1 MALTKVT
8 GQVIKNTTDV
18 TVGVLTVTNTLAVGG
33 TVSIG
38 GTLTYEDVTNV
49 DAVGII
55 TARSNI
61 LVGSGITLSPDG
73 NIFAT
78 GVTTS
83 TTFSG
88 TFSGSTG
95 AFTGDVSI
103 ADKIIHTGDTN
114 TAIRF
119 PDNDEISFETA
130 GTERFRVNDG
140 GRFLIGT
147 NSSRE
152 TRYSS
157 SSYQGQLQLESNA
170 EAAITVTRFGGVHAS
185 RINLQHARGT
195 IDSIAIAQDDDELG
209 QITFSGWDGDTFTNG
224 AAIRSYV
231 DGTPGDD
238 DMPARLAF
246 ETTPDGGHSSV
257 ERLLIDSSG
266 RVHIAT
272 NSGNE
277 KLNVAGAI
285 RSSGSSA
292 DFNGGLEG
300 SIVDYD
306 QANNIAR
313 FGHVNG
319 ASGSARDVVFLSG
332 GAEKVRIKTTGFV
345 GIGSDVPQDKLT
357 IMSANDNALL
367 VKSTSTTQYHSAR
380 IHLQGGGTATDN
392 VTALVHGNNNSGGS
406 ESYFAI
412 ESKNSSEVYIKTLAL
427 YHHASDYWDFNSGSA
442 GNTTM
447 RLNAA
452 NQLIIGGAGSDRT
465 FNSHASRLQL
475 SGNTYSQSTFSITSN
490 VNGQSG
496 AYIFLCKQRSGSHG
510 GSTAPVNGDII
521 GQIRFNSADGTDM
534 ESVAGQIEVKANDN
548 HGSDSVPSRMS
559 FYTTT
564 SGSASPV
571 ERMRIL
577 PDGPVVFGSGIN
589 PGTTE
594 QILIETGGTIRRR
607 YSSTS
612 GFGLHFTN
620 DSLMPTRYDGVY
632 YNGTGNLGASNYR
645 WNTIFA
651 SNGTINTSDRNVKNT
666 IQNSDLGLDFIS
678 KLTPVSYKMNAGTS
692 GRTHYGLISQD
703 VETVLTD
710 IGKTG
715 TDFAGFCKD
724 RNYKLESDAE
734 GNDVKTE
741 LEGYNYSLRYEEFIS
756 PLIKAVQELSAENTA
771 LKARLDAA
779 GL

>member
-49 DAVGII
+49 DAVGLI
-55 TARSNI
+55 TARSGI
-61 LVGSGITLSPDG
+61 LVGSGITLSTVG

-88 TFSGSTG
+88 AFSGSTG

-119 PDNDEISFETA
+119 PDADEISFETA

-140 GRFLIGT
+140 GRLLIGT
-147 NSSRE
+147 NSTRE
-152 TRYSS
+152 TRYATSA
-157 SSYQGQLQLESNA
+157 YQGQLQLESDT
-170 EAAITVTRFGGVHAS
+170 EAAITATRFGNVHPA
-185 RINLQHARGT
+185 RINLQHGRGT
-195 IDSIAIAQDDDELG
+195 ISSISVVQDDDELG
-209 QITFSGWDGDTFTNG
+209 QVTFSGWDGDTFTNG
-224 AAIRSYV
+224 AAIRSFV

-238 DMPARLAF
+238 DMPGRLTF
-246 ETTPDGGHSSV
+246 WTTSDGSASPT
-257 ERLLIDSSG
+257 ERMIIDSSG
-266 RVHIAT
+266 GVHIAT
-272 NSGNE
+272 SSGNE

-300 SIVDYD
+300 AIVDYD

-367 VKSTSTTQYHSAR
+367 IKATSTTQYHSAR
-380 IHLQGGGTATDN
+380 IHLQAGGSATDN
-392 VTALVHGNNNSGGS
+392 VTALVHGNNNAGGS

-412 ESKNSSEVYIKTLAL
+412 ESKNSAETYIKTLAL
-427 YHHASDYWDFNSGSA
+427 YHHASDYWDFNSGAS
-442 GNTTM
+442 GSTTI
-447 RLNAA
+447 RLTTA

-490 VNGQSG
+490 VAGQSG

-510 GSTAPVNGDII
+510 GSTAPINGDII

-534 ESVAGQIEVKANDN
+534 ESVAGQIEMRADDN

-559 FYTTT
+559 FFTTPA
-564 SGSASPV
+564 SSASPT
-571 ERMRIL
+571 ERMRIVA
-577 PDGPVVFGSGIN
+577 GGEVVFGAGIN

-594 QILIETGGTIRRR
+594 NFLIETGGTFRRR

-612 GFGLHFTN
+612 GFGIHFTN
-620 DSLMPTRYDGVY
+620 NSLMPTRYDGVY
-632 YNGTGNLGASNYR
+632 YNGNGNCR
-645 WNTIFA
+645 
-651 SNGTINTSDRNVKNT
+651 
-666 IQNSDLGLDFIS
+666 
-678 KLTPVSYKMNAGTS
+678 KL
-692 GRTHYGLISQD
+692 
-703 VETVLTD
+703 
-710 IGKTG
+710 
-715 TDFAGFCKD
+715 
-724 RNYKLESDAE
+724 
-734 GNDVKTE
+734 
-741 LEGYNYSLRYEEFIS
+741 
-756 PLIKAVQELSAENTA
+756 
-771 LKARLDAA
+771 
-779 GL
+779 

>member
-88 TFSGSTG
+88 AFSGSTG
-95 AFTGDVSI
+95 TFTGDVSI

-119 PDNDEISFETA
+119 PSDDQISFETA
-130 GTERFRVNDG
+130 NTERFRADG
-140 GRFLIGT
+140 DGRFLIGT
-147 NSSRE
+147 SSSRA
-152 TRYSS
+152 TRYATSP
-157 SSYQGQLQLESNA
+157 YHGQLQLESNA
-170 EAAITVTRFGGVHAS
+170 EAAITATRFGTVHPA

-195 IDSIAIAQDDDELG
+195 IASISVVQDDDELG
-209 QITFSGWDGDTFTNG
+209 QVTFSGWDGDTFTNG
-224 AAIRSYV
+224 AAIRTFV

-238 DMPARLAF
+238 DMPARLTF
-246 ETTPDGGHSSV
+246 WTTADGAASPAERMQIDASGSV
-257 ERLLIDSSG
+257 R
-266 RVHIAT
+266 IAT
-272 NSGNE
+272 TSGNE
-277 KLNVAGAI
+277 KLNVAGAM

-300 SIVDYD
+300 AIVDYD

-357 IMSANDNALL
+357 IMSVNDNALL
-367 VKSTSTTQYHSAR
+367 IKSTSTTQYHSAR
-380 IHLQGGGTATDN
+380 IHLQAGGTATDN
-392 VTALVHGNNNSGGS
+392 VTALVHGNNNAGGS

-427 YHHASDYWDFNSGSA
+427 YSHASDYWDLNSGGS
-442 GNTTM
+442 GTTTI
-447 RLNAA
+447 RLSAA
-452 NQLIIGGAGSDRT
+452 NQVIIGGAGADRT
-465 FNSHASRLQL
+465 INTHASRLQL
-475 SGNTYSQSTFSITSN
+475 SGDNYSQSTFSITN
-490 VNGQSG
+490 NANDDTG
-496 AYIFLCKQRSGSHG
+496 AYIFLAKQRSGSHG
-510 GSTAPVNGDII
+510 GSTAPLNGDII
-521 GQIRFNSADGTDM
+521 GQIRFNIGDGTDM
-534 ESVAGQIEVKANDN
+534 ETVAGQIELRANDN
-548 HGSDSVPSRMS
+548 HSSNNAPSRMS
-559 FYTTT
+559 FFTTNST
-564 SGSASPV
+564 GPV

-589 PGTTE
+589 PGTQE

-612 GFGLHFTN
+612 GFGVHFTN

>member
-73 NIFAT
+73 EGFFT
-78 GVTTS
+78 GIVTA
-83 TTFSG
+83 TTFTG
-88 TFSGSTG
+88 EIEGSTG
-95 AFTGDVSI
+95 TFTGDLGIV
-103 ADKIIHTGDTN
+103 DKLNHIGDTN
-114 TAIRF
+114 TALRF
-119 PDNDEISFETA
+119 PAADTISFETA
-130 GTERFRVNDG
+130 GTERYRVDDN

-147 NSSRE
+147 NSSRI
-152 TRYSS
+152 TRYSTS
-157 SSYQGQLQLESNA
+157 DYHGQLQLESDS

-195 IDSIAIAQDDDELG
+195 IDSITVVQDDDELG
-209 QITFSGWDGDTFTNG
+209 QVTFSGWDGDTFTNG
-224 AAIRSYV
+224 AAIRSFV

-238 DMPARLAF
+238 DMPGRLSF
-246 ETTPDGGHSSV
+246 WTTPDGAVSPV

-266 RVHIAT
+266 HVTVKSSSSNQAPELRIESYGEYGRIRADGNGSIIIDADPDFNANNSYLGFAVDGSEKARIAT
-272 NSGNE
+272 NGN
-277 KLNVAGAI
+277 
-285 RSSGSSA
+285 
-292 DFNGGLEG
+292 
-300 SIVDYD
+300 
-306 QANNIAR
+306 
-313 FGHVNG
+313 
-319 ASGSARDVVFLSG
+319 
-332 GAEKVRIKTTGFV
+332 V
-345 GIGSDVPQDKLT
+345 GVGTDIPQDKLT

-367 VKSTSTTQYHSAR
+367 VKATSTTQYHSAR

-392 VTALVHGNNNSGGS
+392 VTAFVHGNNNTGGS

-427 YHHASDYWDFNSGSA
+427 YSHASDYWDLNSGAS
-442 GNTTM
+442 GTTTA
-447 RLNAA
+447 RLTAA
-452 NQLIIGGAGSDRT
+452 NQVIIGGAGSDRT
-465 FNSHASRLQL
+465 INSHASRLQL
-475 SGNTYSQSTFSITSN
+475 SGNNYSQSTFSITN
-490 VNGQSG
+490 NANDNTG
-496 AYIFLCKQRSGSHG
+496 AYIFFCKQRSGSHG

-521 GQIRFNSADGTDM
+521 GQLRFNSADGTDV
-534 ESVAGQIEVKANDN
+534 ESVGAYIEVKADDN
-548 HGSDSVPSRMS
+548 HSSNSVPSRMS

-564 SGSASPV
+564 SGAVAPT
-571 ERMRIL
+571 ERMRIVA
-577 PDGPVVFGSGIN
+577 GGEVIFGSIS
-589 PGTTE
+589 PGVTE

-607 YSSTS
+607 YSTTS

-620 DSLMPTRYDGVY
+620 DSIMPTRYDGVY
-632 YNGTGNLGASNYR
+632 YNGTGNIGNGSYR
-645 WNTIFA
+645 FNTLFA
-651 SNGTINTSDRNVKNT
+651 TNGTINTSDRNVKNT

-678 KLTPVSYKMNAGTS
+678 KLTPVSYKMNDGTS

-724 RNYKLESDAE
+724 KNFKIENDAE

-741 LEGYNYSLRYEEFIS
+741 LDGYNYSLRYEEFIA
-756 PLIKAVQELSAENTA
+756 PVIKAVQELSAENTA